1 MAYVN
6 NMTKLIEKIERR
18 LGTRALNLPDN
29 LKKETWAEVIKDESL
44 LTFSRYFPHKIKIK
58 LNRDTCIY
66 KDGYYIID
74 EDKFPGIEILGVR
87 DISWEDF
94 GTTAGVIGCSQPYG
108 IYDIFAQT
116 GNILDVAMIQMA
128 ADQTSLYNNG
138 IYIDFVYPNKIA
150 IKNAQN
156 TNITQSVNEIPVD
169 LLIKHSDNLNTIS
182 PTIMEVFED
191 LVKADIASYLYNE
204 LKYYDGLDTVYGN
217 IDLKLSDLEQQA
229 AERKEIII
237 KLEESYIS
245 ASNEN
250 QPLMF
255 TI

>member
-1 MAYVN
+1 MAYIN

-29 LKKETWAEVIKDESL
+29 LKKDTWADIIKDESL

-58 LNRDTCIY
+58 LNSSICKY
-66 KDGYYIID
+66 KDGYYMID
-74 EDKFPGIEILGVR
+74 EDKFPGIEILGIK

-94 GTTAGVIGCSQPYG
+94 GNTTGVIGAHPYG
-108 IYDIFAQT
+108 MYDAFMDT
-116 GNILDVAMIQMA
+116 GDISDIVFMQMA
-128 ADQTSLYNNG
+128 ADQASLINNG
-138 IYIDFVYPNKIA
+138 IYVDFVYPNKIA
-150 IKNAQN
+150 IKNAHN
-156 TNITQSVNEIPVD
+156 VNITKSVSEIPVD

-182 PTIMEVFED
+182 PTIMEIFED

-229 AERKEIII
+229 SRREDIIR

-255 TI
+255 TV